1 MFFVTLATSLV
12 SNKNG
17 ISGSSSGVPTPHST
31 ELPIHLARVNND
43 HCHGS
48 ESQSND
54 YRKQWA
60 LLEVLTHYYVRSTS
74 GFPDW
79 ALEWLC
85 F

>member
-17 ISGSSSGVPTPHST
+17 ISGRSSGVPTPHST
-31 ELPIHLARVNND
+31 ELAIHLARLKND

-54 YRKQWA
+54 YRKQ
-60 LLEVLTHYYVRSTS
+60 
-74 GFPDW
+74 
-79 ALEWLC
+79 
-85 F
+85 